1 MQNDDRRVLILSH
14 NALSDT
20 QNNGKTLTSFFEGWS
35 REKLAQLYLSIDRPS
50 FTICDRFFQCT
61 DMGMLRALFSGA
73 QAGAI
78 VERQERDQGKAT
90 EKGGRLTQRIWP
102 ALQWALGRHYPL
114 PEYMRDLLWRGGRWR
129 STALCE
135 WLDAFAPEAV
145 FFQGSNYPFAYDIAL
160 WICARYGIKLL
171 IQLTDDY
178 TYVPHP
184 LLPMAWV
191 FHFRYLKRFKEG
203 LARAQAVYA
212 ISPAMREEYARRFGY
227 GRFEVAAN
235 CVALSPVTPEPSEQ
249 TVLRLLYA
257 GSTHTGRW
265 RVLREIGRALSALR
279 GEGLHAVLEIYTPR
293 PLPERLRHKLTID
306 PVLAVRGSLTP
317 GQLAEAM
324 GEANVLVMVESFARS
339 ARKVTRL
346 SLSTKIPEYMAA
358 GRCILAVGPGDVS
371 SMAYLQTHGA
381 AIVAD
386 QPGHD
391 ALVDTLRGLFDPDRR
406 AVCAQN
412 GLRLAQAAHQK
423 SALQAMIRQE
433 ISQEIRDEERV
444 VNSRWR

>member
-1 MQNDDRRVLILSH
+1 MGNGHRRVLILSH

-20 QNNGKTLTSFFEGWS
+20 QNNGKTLTSFFAAWP

-61 DMGMLRALFSGA
+61 DMRMLRSLLTGGPAGGVVPGPEQAREETSA
-73 QAGAI
+73 Q
-78 VERQERDQGKAT
+78 
-90 EKGGRLTQRIWP
+90 GGRFAKRIWP
-102 ALQWALGRHYPL
+102 ALQWALGRRCPL
-114 PEYMRDLLWRGGRWR
+114 PEYGRDLLWRSGRWR
-129 STALCE
+129 SPALLE
-135 WLDAFAPEAV
+135 WLDGFAPEAV

-191 FHFRYLKRFKEG
+191 FHFRYLKRFKAG

-212 ISPAMREEYARRFGY
+212 ISPAMRDEYARRFGCDY
-227 GRFEVAAN
+227 IRVAAN
-235 CVALSPVTPEPSEQ
+235 CVALSPVTPEPQNESAP
-249 TVLRLLYA
+249 LRLIYA

-265 RVLREIGRALSALR
+265 RVLREIGRCLAVLR
-279 GEGLHAVLEIYTPR
+279 GQGLYAALEIYTPR
-293 PLPERLRHKLTID
+293 PLPPRLRGKLTIERALS
-306 PVLAVRGSLTP
+306 VKGSLTP
-317 GQLAEAM
+317 GQLAQTM
-324 GEANVLVMVESFARS
+324 REANALVMVESFARQ

-371 SMAYLQTHGA
+371 SMAYLRAHGA

-386 QPGHD
+386 QPGRAALLD
-391 ALVDTLRGLFDPDRR
+391 ALRGLFDPACR
-406 AVCAQN
+406 AACAQN
-412 GLRLAQAAHQK
+412 GLRVAQAAHQK
-423 SALQAMIRQE
+423 SALQGMIYQE
-433 ISQEIRDEERV
+433 VLNENQHQ
-444 VNSRWR
+444 